1 MIAVAAVV
9 YAGFKPLPKT
19 ITSKMTKRELDKY
32 AKLRKELD
40 HLVKVMKRA
49 QQKASIYA
57 DKVARMK
64 VLPTQAQLIRAGK
77 LVDAGMKA
85 EYYAFK
91 KSDELIAFTKKMR
104 AK

>member
-9 YAGFKPLPKT
+9 YAGFKPLPKRV
-19 ITSKMTKRELDKY
+19 ISKMTTRELDKY
-32 AKLRKELD
+32 AKLQKELD

-49 QQKASIYA
+49 QQKASVYA
-57 DKVARMK
+57 DKLARMK
-64 VLPTQAQLIRAGK
+64 VIPKAAQLIKAGK

-91 KSDELIAFTKKMR
+91 KSGELIEFTKKMR